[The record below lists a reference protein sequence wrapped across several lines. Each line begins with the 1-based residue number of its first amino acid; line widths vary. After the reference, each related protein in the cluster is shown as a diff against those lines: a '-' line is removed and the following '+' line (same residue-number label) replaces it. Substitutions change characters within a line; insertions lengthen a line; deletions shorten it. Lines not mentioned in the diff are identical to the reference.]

1 MRVKD
6 YSTLK
11 AASKVNFAKATVD
24 EREVIQLTEKRFNA
38 STGEA
43 LADSVREIEL
53 NDYEREKSSLN
64 AEKVKIEADIAELE
78 KIIVDIKA
86 L

>member
-11 AASKVNFAKATVD
+11 AASKVSFAKVTVD
-24 EREVIQLTEKRFNA
+24 GEEIVQLTEKRFNS

-43 LADSVREIEL
+43 SSDIVRKVSL
-53 NDYEREKSSLN
+53 SDYTHEKSSLES
-64 AEKVKIEADIAELE
+64 AKAALEADIAELE
-78 KIIVDIKA
+78 KIITDINA